1 MLEFIFFSLLFVVLE
16 KFGQEA
22 FSQKLKTTS
31 SSSNPTSHLSMDPKC
46 LLSCL
51 LLTALMGFTN
61 PGLVK
66 KILRH
71 RRQTLSSPKGNNI
84 SLPDTGHPVVFN
96 HVYSIN
102 VPASSLCSVNLD
114 SPDSIQLQ
122 PQDAAGH
129 LGAEHTVDG
138 ENQIVF
144 THRINI
150 PRQACGCTDEMSMLK
165 DLMSRLEVLE
175 GEVSVLRDQCNA
187 DRACCAAQVTG
198 GFATIRNVGQNLQS
212 IS

>member
-1 MLEFIFFSLLFVVLE
+1 
-16 KFGQEA
+16 
-22 FSQKLKTTS
+22 
-31 SSSNPTSHLSMDPKC
+31 MDPKC

-51 LLTALMGFTN
+51 LLTALMGSTN

-71 RRQTLSSPKGNNI
+71 RRHTLASPKDNNT

-102 VPASSLCSVNLD
+102 VPASSLCSVSLD
-114 SPDSIQLQ
+114 SPDSIKLQ

-129 LGAEHTVDG
+129 LSTEHTVDG

-150 PRQACGCTDEMSMLK
+150 PRQACGCSDEMSVLK

-175 GEVSVLRDQCNA
+175 GEVSVLRDQCSA
-187 DRACCAAQVTG
+187 DGSCCSAQVTG
-198 GFATIRNVGQNLQS
+198 GFVTRRNKVFPQVPSVEDS
-212 IS
+212 IASH